1 MKLGQTISHYKILA
15 KLGEGGMG
23 VVYKAEDVKLGRHVV
38 LKFLA
43 PYLTRDSQAIERFIN
58 EAKTASALDHPN
70 ICTIYEIGESED
82 GQLFIA
88 MAYYEGETL
97 KERLEKGDGR
107 KAKSEGRDAAP
118 FAPRSSPFGMMG
130 GLPIPETIEI
140 ATQIAS
146 GLARAHEA
154 GIIHRDIK
162 PANIIITKRGEVKIL
177 DFGLAKL
184 AGQQHLTK
192 SGATM
197 GTIAYM
203 SPEQA
208 QGLPVDHRT
217 DIWSLGVVMYE
228 MLTGQLPF
236 KGEYDQAVMY
246 SIVNTEP
253 APVRSLRSE
262 VSVGLEQIVNKA
274 LAKRADER
282 YQQIDELLADLKSP
296 EKKTASRPSVPSRK
310 LRFNK
315 KWYISASALALLVA
329 LIFAGIHFF
338 PRSTQ
343 TIDSIAVLPLQNL
356 SGDPEQEYF
365 ADGMTEALIANLAK
379 IKSLRVISRTSVM
392 QFKNTRESLPE
403 IAKKLNVD
411 AVVEGSVARSGDR
424 VRISAQLID
433 APTDRHLWADEFD
446 RDLRDVLA
454 LQSEV
459 TKAIVQEI
467 QVKLTPQEENQLP
480 NLHPIDPEAYQ
491 LYLKG
496 REYVNNIA
504 FDKGAENFQ
513 QAILLD
519 PTFAP
524 AYASLA
530 TSYIFTRIAGPSGGP
545 LPREVYPRAKAAALK
560 ALALDE
566 NLGEAYAALAMI
578 KFHYDW
584 DWESPEQDFK
594 RALDLEPQNT
604 ITLMSYSLYL
614 RLKGRFEEGMGLL
627 QKAIALD
634 PLSPAYSMS
643 MGRAYGLARRYDES
657 IAKLRPLLEVYPN
670 HWAAI
675 YQMAWNYFFKGMYKE
690 ALAFADKGPEL
701 HQRIYIYAIAGRRDD
716 ALKLLDELHDFSKSQ
731 YEVRT
736 LVDRQYTS
744 GSYFQVWD
752 GKGNNQLPA
761 PSGIYFLQMN
771 AGGYVSTKKMTLIK

>member
-1 MKLGQTISHYKILA
+1 MIGRIISHYKILA

-97 KERLEKGDGR
+97 KEKVNSNQL
-107 KAKSEGRDAAP
+107 SVI
-118 FAPRSSPFGMMG
+118 SVV
-130 GLPIPETIEI
+130 EI

-246 SIVNTEP
+246 AIVNTEP
-253 APVRSLRSE
+253 AAVRSLRSE
-262 VSVGLEQIVNKA
+262 VSVGLEQIVDKA
-274 LAKRADER
+274 LAKKTDER
-282 YQQIDELLADLKSP
+282 YQRIEELLADLKSP
-296 EKKTASRPSVPSRK
+296 EKKVASKPSVSTRK
-310 LRFNK
+310 LHLNK
-315 KWYISASALALLVA
+315 KWYIYAGAFALLVA
-329 LIFAGIHFF
+329 LIFAGIRLFSK
-338 PRSTQ
+338 STP

-356 SGDPEQEYF
+356 SGDLEQEYF

-403 IAKKLNVD
+403 IARKLNVD
-411 AVVEGSVARSGDR
+411 AVVEGSVTRSGDR
-424 VRISAQLID
+424 VQVTAQLIE
-433 APTDRHLWADEFD
+433 AATDRHLWVDEFD

-459 TKAIVQEI
+459 TKAIVQKI
-467 QVKLTPQEENQLP
+467 QIELTPQEENRLP

-504 FDKGAENFQ
+504 FDKGVESFQ
-513 QAILLD
+513 QAIRLD

-530 TSYIFTRIAGPSGGP
+530 MGYSWIRLRGPSGGAP
-545 LPREVYPRAKAAALK
+545 PREVFPRAKAAALK

-566 NLGEAYAALAMI
+566 NLGEAHAALAMV
-578 KFHYDW
+578 KFYYDW
-584 DWESPEQDFK
+584 EWNSPEQDFK
-594 RALDLEPQNT
+594 RALNLEPQNT
-604 ITLMSYSLYL
+604 NILLGYSRYLIMIERFDEGITY
-614 RLKGRFEEGMGLL
+614 L
-627 QKAIALD
+627 QKAVALD
-634 PLSPAYSMS
+634 PLSPAYSILI
-643 MGRAYGLARRYDES
+643 GRSYGLARRYDES
-657 IAKLRPLLEVYPN
+657 IANLRTLLEVYPN
-670 HWAAI
+670 NFAGI
-675 YQMAWNYFFKGMYKE
+675 YQMGWNCLFKGMYKE
-690 ALAFADKGPEL
+690 ALTFADKAPEL
-701 HQRIYIYAIAGRRDD
+701 HQRIYIYAIEGRHDE
-716 ALKLLDELHDFSKSQ
+716 ALKLLNELQDFSK
-731 YEVRT
+731 
-736 LVDRQYTS
+736 RQYHDAFWTAVAYTGLGDRDKAFEWLNKAYEERS
-744 GSYFQVWD
+744 ASMVFL
-752 GKGNNQLPA
+752 KAEPA
-761 PSGIYFLQMN
+761 LDPIRPDSRFVDLC
-771 AGGYVSTKKMTLIK
+771 KKIGLK